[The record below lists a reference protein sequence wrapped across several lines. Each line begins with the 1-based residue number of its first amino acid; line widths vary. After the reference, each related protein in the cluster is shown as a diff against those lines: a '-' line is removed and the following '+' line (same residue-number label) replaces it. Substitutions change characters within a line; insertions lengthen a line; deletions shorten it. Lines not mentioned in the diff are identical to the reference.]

1 MLMKRRIAVWGLVL
15 LLLLTACGD
24 DETPADGGPTA
35 VADNPPTDTTPAPP
49 TEPPIP
55 PTDTPIPPTPTPTE
69 PLAALVNGEPLFLAD
84 YERELSRY
92 EQAQAELGVALEDAG
107 DYHQTVLDALIEREL
122 ITQAALS
129 ANLTIT
135 PDMVDAKVAE
145 LKAAAGESGNF
156 EAWLQANQWT
166 EEEFRTALMAEML
179 VEQIVAQVTTDV
191 PYAVEQVHARYLQV
205 DDLALAQSLKQ
216 ELDAGADFAFLAEQ
230 NSLDRLTAQAG
241 GDLGFF
247 ARGSLLVPEVEDVAF
262 SLEPNAIS
270 DVITVTDETGQ
281 VTYYLVQVI
290 EIDPQRP
297 LTADLR
303 YTLLQQTFEEWLS
316 GQWEQATIERFV
328 ATNG

>member
-1 MLMKRRIAVWGLVL
+1 
-15 LLLLTACGD
+15 
-24 DETPADGGPTA
+24 
-35 VADNPPTDTTPAPP
+35 
-49 TEPPIP
+49 
-55 PTDTPIPPTPTPTE
+55 
-69 PLAALVNGEPLFLAD
+69 
-84 YERELSRY
+84 
-92 EQAQAELGVALEDAG
+92 
-107 DYHQTVLDALIEREL
+107 
-122 ITQAALS
+122 
-129 ANLTIT
+129 
-135 PDMVDAKVAE
+135 MVDAKVAE